1 MSRVPPAPA
10 LEGGGP
16 RRAAGD
22 PERLAG
28 PGPWSSSPQQYLGLF
43 FARSGGRGPWMSR
56 ASPPRAGRPSG
67 RGIQPSG
74 RHGANGSGG
83 KSASRRIASAS
94 GAATRPAGRPG
105 GPRGVGR
112 EAGVGGEPAAGLVAV
127 APPRVGDG
135 QEGPVPRPAPAPEL
149 PDPRLQ
155 SADGLRGAAGAAD
168 AAPRVPRPPRPD
180 REAPWPRRPRPGG
193 PR

>member
-1 MSRVPPAPA
+1 MSTGQPATSGPA
-10 LEGGGP
+10 VAT
-16 RRAAGD
+16 RD
-22 PERLAG
+22 PTL
-28 PGPWSSSPQQYLGLF
+28 
-43 FARSGGRGPWMSR
+43 
-56 ASPPRAGRPSG
+56 RPSRGERIG
-67 RGIQPSG
+67 REVRVEEDRFRLVAQQRDLPGVQ
-74 RHGANGSGG
+74 
-83 KSASRRIASAS
+83 
-94 GAATRPAGRPG
+94 G

-168 AAPRVPRPPRPD
+168 AAPRVPRPSPTRSGGASATAASARRTAMSGSSVAPSARTQSRARSPWRTVSMRAPNCPSARRRRGDSPRG
-180 REAPWPRRPRPGG
+180 RPPPGG
-193 PR
+193 P